1 MSIIKPFAPL
11 RLLVAMLLGASCVT
25 VAAQTAVPTPDIYTC
40 IDAKGRKL
48 TSDRKIPEC
57 SDREQKILNPSGTVK
72 ARIGPN
78 LTAQERS
85 EIETTAKTVQQERAR
100 LEEEKK
106 RDRALLVRYP
116 NEALHQKERAESLR
130 QVMLVRQAAVARV
143 TELLAE
149 RSKIDD
155 EMAFY
160 AKDPSK
166 APLKLRQQSEA
177 VMQALA
183 AQGRFLADKDNEMA
197 RTNAR
202 FDEEL
207 LRLKPLWRM
216 NEAPE
221 LNNKTPR
228 R

>member
-1 MSIIKPFAPL
+1 MPITRPL
-11 RLLVAMLLGASCVT
+11 SALRPLAAALLAGSCT
-25 VAAQTAVPTPDIYTC
+25 TLAAQTALPAPDIYTC

-57 SDREQKILNPSGTVK
+57 MDREQKILNPSGTVK
-72 ARIGPN
+72 AKIGPN

-85 EIETTAKTVQQERAR
+85 EIEANAKAVQQERAR

-106 RDRALLVRYP
+106 RERALLVRYP

-130 QVMLVRQAAVARV
+130 QVMLVRQAAVNRV
-143 TELLAE
+143 TDLLAE
-149 RSKIDD
+149 RAKIVD

-160 AKDPSK
+160 TKDPSK
-166 APLKLRQQSEA
+166 APLKLRQQMDA
-177 VMQALA
+177 VTQALA

-207 LRLKPLWRM
+207 LRLQPLWRM
-216 NEAPE
+216 NEVPE
-221 LNNKTPR
+221 LSHKTPLR
-228 R
+228 

>member
-1 MSIIKPFAPL
+1 MRMKQPL
-11 RLLVAMLLGASCVT
+11 SAWRPLGSALLAGICTTL
-25 VAAQTAVPTPDIYTC
+25 AAQTALPTPDIYTC
-40 IDAKGRKL
+40 TDAKGRKL

-85 EIETTAKTVQQERAR
+85 EIEANAKAVHQERAR
-100 LEEEKK
+100 LEEDKK

-116 NEALHQKERAESLR
+116 NEALHKKERAESLR
-130 QVMLVRQAAVARV
+130 QVMLVRQAAVNRV

-149 RSKIDD
+149 RSKIND

-166 APLKLRQQSEA
+166 APLKLRQQMDA
-177 VMQALA
+177 VTQALA

-207 LRLKPLWRM
+207 LRLQPLWRL
-216 NEAPE
+216 NEMPE
-221 LNNKTPR
+221 PSHKTPR

>member
-1 MSIIKPFAPL
+1 MPTKK
-11 RLLVAMLLGASCVT
+11 LVALIHPLVT
-25 VAAQTAVPTPDIYTC
+25 VLLAAICTTLAAQTALPTPDIYTC

-85 EIETTAKTVQQERAR
+85 EMEASAKAAQQERAR

-116 NEALHQKERAESLR
+116 NEALHQKERADSLS
-130 QVMLVRQAAVARV
+130 QVMLVRQAAVNRV

-149 RSKIDD
+149 QSRIAD

-166 APLKLRQQSEA
+166 APLKLRQQMEA
-177 VMQALA
+177 VTQALA
-183 AQGRFLADKDNEMA
+183 AQGRFLADKDKEMA
-197 RTNAR
+197 RTNTR

-221 LNNKTPR
+221 PSHKTPR

>member
-1 MSIIKPFAPL
+1 MRRPL
-11 RLLVAMLLGASCVT
+11 RALRPLSAALLAGICTTL
-25 VAAQTAVPTPDIYTC
+25 AAQTALPTPDIYTC
-40 IDAKGRKL
+40 TDAKGRKL

-85 EIETTAKTVQQERAR
+85 EMEAKAKAAQQERAR

-106 RDRALLVRYP
+106 RDRAMLMRYP
-116 NEALHQKERAESLR
+116 NEATHQKERAESLR
-130 QVMLVRQAAVARV
+130 QVTLVRQAAVTRV

-149 RSKIDD
+149 RAKLLD
-155 EMAFY
+155 ELAFY
-160 AKDPSK
+160 TKDPSK
-166 APLKLRQQSEA
+166 APFKLRQQMDA
-177 VMQALA
+177 VTQALA

-202 FDEEL
+202 FDEDL
-207 LRLKPLWRM
+207 LRLQPLWRM
-216 NEAPE
+216 NA
-221 LNNKTPR
+221 TPR
-228 R
+228 TE

>member
-1 MSIIKPFAPL
+1 
-11 RLLVAMLLGASCVT
+11 
-25 VAAQTAVPTPDIYTC
+25 
-40 IDAKGRKL
+40 
-48 TSDRKIPEC
+48 
-57 SDREQKILNPSGTVK
+57 
-72 ARIGPN
+72 
-78 LTAQERS
+78 
-85 EIETTAKTVQQERAR
+85 
-100 LEEEKK
+100 
-106 RDRALLVRYP
+106 LVRYP

>member
-1 MSIIKPFAPL
+1 MFIKQPFAL
-11 RLLVAMLLGASCVT
+11 QRSVTALLLGVVCTSLVA
-25 VAAQTAVPTPDIYTC
+25 QTTEPTPEIYTC
-40 IDAKGRKL
+40 TDAKGRKL

-57 SDREQKILNPSGTVK
+57 NDREQKILNPSGTVK

-78 LTAQERS
+78 LTAQERG
-85 EIETTAKTVQQERAR
+85 EIETTAKTAQKERAR
-100 LEEEKK
+100 LEEEKR

-130 QVMLVRQAAVARV
+130 QVMLVRQAAVNRV
-143 TELLAE
+143 AELLGE
-149 RSKIDD
+149 RSKIVD
-155 EMAFY
+155 ELAFY
-160 AKDPSK
+160 TKDPDK
-166 APLKLRQQSEA
+166 APLKLRQQMDA
-177 VMQALA
+177 VKLALA

-216 NEAPE
+216 NEAPA
-221 LNNKTPR
+221 LSNTTPR

>member
-1 MSIIKPFAPL
+1 MIHPL
-11 RLLVAMLLGASCVT
+11 VT
-25 VAAQTAVPTPDIYTC
+25 VLLTAICTTLAAQTALPTPDIYTC

-85 EIETTAKTVQQERAR
+85 EMEANAKAAQQERAR

-116 NEALHQKERAESLR
+116 NEALHQKERADSLS
-130 QVMLVRQAAVARV
+130 QVMLVRQAAVNRV

-149 RSKIDD
+149 RSRIAD

-160 AKDPSK
+160 TKDPSK
-166 APLKLRQQSEA
+166 APLKLRQQMEA
-177 VMQALA
+177 VTQALA

-221 LNNKTPR
+221 PSHKTPR

>member
-1 MSIIKPFAPL
+1 MPMKQPVSAL
-11 RLLVAMLLGASCVT
+11 RRLAAALLACICTTL
-25 VAAQTAVPTPDIYTC
+25 AAQTALPTPDIYTC

-57 SDREQKILNPSGTVK
+57 SDREQKILNPSGTLK

-85 EIETTAKTVQQERAR
+85 EIEANAKAVQQERTR
-100 LEEEKK
+100 QEEEKK
-106 RDRALLVRYP
+106 RDRALWVRYP

-130 QVMLVRQAAVARV
+130 QVMLVRQAAVNRV

-149 RSKIDD
+149 RVKLLD

-160 AKDPSK
+160 TKDPGK
-166 APLKLRQQSEA
+166 APLKLRQQMDA
-177 VMQALA
+177 VTQALA

-207 LRLKPLWRM
+207 LRLQPLWRM
-216 NEAPE
+216 NEVPE
-221 LNNKTPR
+221 LSHKTPR

>member
-1 MSIIKPFAPL
+1 MRTKTPVASMRP
-11 RLLVAMLLGASCVT
+11 LVALLLTTTCAT
-25 VAAQTAVPTPDIYTC
+25 LAAQTALPTPDIYTC
-40 IDAKGRKL
+40 IDARGRKL

-57 SDREQKILNPSGTVK
+57 ADREQKILNPSGTVK

-85 EIETTAKTVQQERAR
+85 EIEVTAKAVQQERAR
-100 LEEEKK
+100 VEEERK

-116 NEALHQKERAESLR
+116 TEALHQKERTESLR

-149 RSKIDD
+149 RSRIDD

-160 AKDPSK
+160 TKDLSK
-166 APLKLRQQSEA
+166 APLKLRQQMDA
-177 VMQALA
+177 VTQALA
-183 AQGRFLADKDNEMA
+183 AQGRFLADKDSEMA

-207 LRLKPLWRM
+207 LRLQPLWRM

-221 LNNKTPR
+221 RSHRTQSR
-228 R
+228 

>member
-1 MSIIKPFAPL
+1 MPMNQPL
-11 RLLVAMLLGASCVT
+11 RALQALPAALLVGICTGL
-25 VAAQTAVPTPDIYTC
+25 AAQTAVPAPDIYTC

-72 ARIGPN
+72 ARIGPE
-78 LTAQERS
+78 LTAQERR
-85 EIETTAKTVQQERAR
+85 EADAKARAVQQERVR

-106 RDRALLVRYP
+106 RDRAMLIRYP

-130 QVMLVRQAAVARV
+130 QVTLAKQEATSRM

-149 RSKIDD
+149 RAKLLD
-155 EMAFY
+155 EMGFY
-160 AKDPSK
+160 TKNPNK
-166 APLKLRQQSEA
+166 APFKLRQQMDAITLA
-177 VMQALA
+177 VA

-207 LRLKPLWRM
+207 LRLQPLWRM
-216 NEAPE
+216 NAASS
-221 LNNKTPR
+221 R
-228 R
+228 Q

>member
-1 MSIIKPFAPL
+1 MPIKQSSSAL
-11 RLLVAMLLGASCVT
+11 HLLAAALLVAICTT
-25 VAAQTAVPTPDIYTC
+25 VSAQTTVPTPDIYTC

-57 SDREQKILNPSGTVK
+57 NDREQKILNPSGTVK

-85 EIETTAKTVQQERAR
+85 EIDTKAKAAQQERAR
-100 LEEEKK
+100 QDEEKK
-106 RDRALLVRYP
+106 RDRAMLIRYP

-130 QVMLVRQAAVARV
+130 QVMLVRQAAVNRV

-149 RSKIDD
+149 RAKLLD

-160 AKDPSK
+160 TKDPSK
-166 APLKLRQQSEA
+166 APLKLRQQMDA
-177 VMQALA
+177 VTQALA

-202 FDEEL
+202 FDDEL
-207 LRLKPLWRM
+207 LRLQPLWRM
-216 NEAPE
+216 NAS
-221 LNNKTPR
+221 PR
-228 R
+228 AD

>member
-1 MSIIKPFAPL
+1 MPLTL
-11 RLLVAMLLGASCVT
+11 RLGLWDALAAALLGAICT
-25 VAAQTAVPTPDIYTC
+25 TLAAQTAAPTPEIYTC

-57 SDREQKILNPSGTVK
+57 IDREQRILNPSGTVK
-72 ARIGPN
+72 ARVGPN
-78 LTAQERS
+78 LTAQEHN
-85 EIETTAKTVQQERAR
+85 EIEAKARVVQQERTR

-106 RDRALLVRYP
+106 RDRALLIRYP

-130 QVMLVRQAAVARV
+130 QVMLVKQAAVLRV
-143 TELLAE
+143 NELLAE
-149 RSKIDD
+149 RGKLLD

-160 AKDPSK
+160 TKDPSK
-166 APLKLRQQSEA
+166 APVKLRQQLEA
-177 VMQALA
+177 VTQALA

-207 LRLKPLWRM
+207 SRLQPLWNM
-216 NEAPE
+216 NAAA
-221 LNNKTPR
+221 KTAK
-228 R
+228 

>member
-1 MSIIKPFAPL
+1 MMRPL
-11 RLLVAMLLGASCVT
+11 SALRALSATLLAGVCTML
-25 VAAQTAVPTPDIYTC
+25 AAQTALPTPDIYTC

-78 LTAQERS
+78 LTAQERR
-85 EIETTAKTVQQERAR
+85 EIEAKAKAAQQEHAR

-106 RDRALLVRYP
+106 RDRAMLIRYP

-130 QVMLVRQAAVARV
+130 QVMLVRQAAVNRV

-149 RSKIDD
+149 RAKLLD

-160 AKDPSK
+160 TKDPSK
-166 APLKLRQQSEA
+166 APLKLRQQMDA
-177 VMQALA
+177 VTQTLA

-202 FDEEL
+202 FDDEL
-207 LRLKPLWRM
+207 LRLQPLWRL
-216 NEAPE
+216 NAAPRAE
-221 LNNKTPR
+221 
-228 R
+228 

>member
-85 EIETTAKTVQQERAR
+85 EIETTAKTVQ
-100 LEEEKK
+100 
-106 RDRALLVRYP
+106 
-116 NEALHQKERAESLR
+116 
-130 QVMLVRQAAVARV
+130 
-143 TELLAE
+143 
-149 RSKIDD
+149 
-155 EMAFY
+155 
-160 AKDPSK
+160 
-166 APLKLRQQSEA
+166 
-177 VMQALA
+177 
-183 AQGRFLADKDNEMA
+183 
-197 RTNAR
+197 
-202 FDEEL
+202 
-207 LRLKPLWRM
+207 
-216 NEAPE
+216 
-221 LNNKTPR
+221 
-228 R
+228 

>member
-1 MSIIKPFAPL
+1 MIHPL
-11 RLLVAMLLGASCVT
+11 AALLLVAMCTKL
-25 VAAQTAVPTPDIYTC
+25 AAQTTEPTPDIYTC

-57 SDREQKILNPSGTVK
+57 SDREQKILNPSGTIK
-72 ARIGPN
+72 AKIGPS

-85 EIETTAKTVQQERAR
+85 EIEAKAKAAQQERAR

-106 RDRALLVRYP
+106 RDRAMLIRYP

-130 QVMLVRQAAVARV
+130 QVMLVRQAAVNRV
-143 TELLAE
+143 TEIRAE
-149 RSKIDD
+149 RAKLLD

-160 AKDPSK
+160 TKDPGK
-166 APLKLRQQSEA
+166 APLKLRQQMDA
-177 VMQALA
+177 TTQALA
-183 AQGRFLADKDNEMA
+183 VQGRFLADKDNEMA

-216 NEAPE
+216 NAAS
-221 LNNKTPR
+221 KTE
-228 R
+228 